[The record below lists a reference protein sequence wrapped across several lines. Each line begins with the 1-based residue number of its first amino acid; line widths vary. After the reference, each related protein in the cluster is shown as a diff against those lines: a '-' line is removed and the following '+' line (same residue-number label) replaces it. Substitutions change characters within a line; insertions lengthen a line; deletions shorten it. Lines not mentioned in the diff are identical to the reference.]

1 MLVSFTSGVQ
11 VNTIEEF
18 DAREAEMLSGYE
30 IESMSLV
37 LAAVAGCKW
46 RVKLAI
52 KAPDKSYLCVGLR
65 MDIVSSDFRFHRTEQ
80 VMFDFC
86 ALDAHDKKHYNFKD
100 RSNVFIMKSEDKPV
114 WKPFLPVTEVAS
126 LVSNNELKVRCKIH
140 VLNREEAWR
149 IQLLPP
155 EGYEPLLPPKLG
167 SDLKA
172 VLENGSLS
180 DVSLVVG
187 DRTIPAHRVVLASRS
202 SVFRAMFEHNMKESG
217 EGRVDISDC
226 SYEAVA
232 AMLKFMYCDI
242 PPEFDDDVSPN
253 ELLMVADKYDV
264 PGLKRVCED
273 QLLAKLNVKTA
284 AHTLQLADCHS
295 APFLKHCTLA
305 FISVNLRKVMATDEW
320 REITRSR
327 PDFLGVVLDSAAE
340 CIARQNNELFD

>member
-1 MLVSFTSGVQ
+1 MLLSFTPGVQ

-18 DAREAEMLSGYE
+18 DVREAEMLSGYE

-180 DVSLVVG
+180 DVSLVVSG
-187 DRTIPAHRVVLASRS
+187 RTIPAHRVVLASRS
-202 SVFRAMFEHNMKESG
+202 SVFRAMFEHNMKEA
-217 EGRVDISDC
+217 EVGRVDISDC
-226 SYEAVA
+226 SYEAVC

-242 PPEFDDDVSPN
+242 PPEFDDVSPN
-253 ELLMVADKYDV
+253 ELLTVADKYDV
-264 PGLKRVCED
+264 PGLRRVCERQISRKVD
-273 QLLAKLNVKTA
+273 VTTA
-284 AHTLQLADCHS
+284 AHTLQLADDYK
-295 APFLKHCTLA
+295 APYLRQCALA
-305 FISVNLRKVMATDEW
+305 FIAQNLKAVLATEGW
-320 REITRSR
+320 HEVTRSR
-327 PDFLGVVLDSAAE
+327 PDFLNAVLNSVA
-340 CIARQNNELFD
+340 LHMT